1 MHQPDTPIAP
11 TVLPSETGL
20 ESVASRR
27 TALKLALGVGYAA
40 TTLPSRAQTVVN
52 TSDEGLST
60 GTEIYDVAGSTV
72 PFYYAAP
79 YGKANLPV
87 LLLVHDIFGL
97 GEHIKD
103 VCRRFAK
110 AGFLAI
116 VPDLYARQGD
126 ASSYSDVAQL
136 MNDIISKVPDEQL
149 MDDLDGA
156 LQWAGENGGNLAQVG
171 ITGFCSGGRV
181 VWLYAEYSDKIKA
194 AVSWYGL
201 VTGGKSELTPS
212 QPLDRAAQLKAP
224 VLGLYGDQDKIVTMG
239 ALQQMKAAL
248 ADAGAKGNA
257 AAKASEFVIYPGAG
271 HAFYNDRRATFVK
284 AAAEDGFKRT
294 LAWFKAKGVV

>member
-1 MHQPDTPIAP
+1 
-11 TVLPSETGL
+11 VLNKDLKTKASTQSPAVEI

-27 TALKLALGVGYAA
+27 TALKLALGAGYAVA
-40 TTLPSRAQTVVN
+40 VSPSMAQSVVT
-52 TSDEGLST
+52 TSDEGLTT

-72 PFYYAAP
+72 PFYYAMP
-79 YGKANLPV
+79 YGKTDVPV
-87 LLLVHDIFGL
+87 LLMVHDIFGL
-97 GEHIKD
+97 GDHIKD
-103 VCRRFAK
+103 VARRFAK
-110 AGFLAI
+110 AGYLVV

-126 ASSYSDVAQL
+126 ASKYTDIAQL
-136 MNDIISKVPDEQL
+136 MADIVSKVPDEQL

-156 LQWAGENGGNLAQVG
+156 VQWAGDNGGDLAKVG

-181 VWLYAEYSDKIKA
+181 TWLYAEYSNKIKA

-201 VTGGKSELTPS
+201 LVGNKSELTPNH
-212 QPLDRAAQLKAP
+212 PLDLAAKLKAP

-239 ALQQMKAAL
+239 AFQQMKTAL

-257 AAKASEFVIYPGAG
+257 AAKASEFVLYPNAN
-271 HAFYNDRRATFVK
+271 HAFYNDRRPTYQK
-284 AAAEDGFKRT
+284 EAADDGFKRA